1 MIARRVVVSGRVQG
15 VWFRESTRRTA
26 EAAGVRGWVR
36 NKGDGTVEAMLEGP
50 GDAVNRVIAWCHEG
64 PRRAE
69 VVRVDV
75 FDAPVEDFDEFLVR

>member
-26 EAAGVRGWVR
+26 EAQDVRGWVR
-36 NKGDGTVEAMLEGP
+36 NKDDGTVEALLEGP
-50 GDAVNRVIAWCHEG
+50 ADAVERVVAWCRRG
-64 PRRAE
+64 PSRAE

-75 FDAPVEDFDEFLVR
+75 FEAPVEGFDEFLVR